1 MPCPRGWGHL
11 AYLLL
16 LISVEPDT
24 SHLGG
29 RAGCGAAAGSKMWPR
44 NQAQQQL
51 PPAQGVGRGLVS
63 SFTAKWVCGGR
74 IRALGFE
81 TKAFVPRR
89 AAVWHVAA
97 GISLSHV
104 LLAEGFPRWL
114 CPEVVLSLVVSCFT
128 GGSENPERGSGCV
141 SPSSHGMTDMRFPS
155 LVRKIARHWDFCPV
169 EGTRHCVPC

>member
-1 MPCPRGWGHL
+1 MGTSGLFAASHLRGAGHL
-11 AYLLL
+11 
-16 LISVEPDT
+16 T
-24 SHLGG
+24 SG
-29 RAGCGAAAGSKMWPR
+29 RQGRLRCCCREQDVAHKAGTAAPSSCP
-44 NQAQQQL
+44 
-51 PPAQGVGRGLVS
+51 GRREGLVS

-89 AAVWHVAA
+89 AAAWHMAA

-141 SPSSHGMTDMRFPS
+141 SPSSHGMTDVRFPS